1 MKHQMLNQNI
11 LTKDVTNDTNISQN
25 GFEDKKQLR
34 FKELEVVLSG
44 EAAIEVGS
52 IVKVKSTS
60 GEKIELPEGEFIVI
74 KLGEIIMVL

>member
-1 MKHQMLNQNI
+1 MLNQNI
-11 LTKDVTNDTNISQN
+11 LTKDVTNDISISQT

-44 EAAIEVGS
+44 EDTIEVGS
-52 IVKVKSTS
+52 IVKVRNTS